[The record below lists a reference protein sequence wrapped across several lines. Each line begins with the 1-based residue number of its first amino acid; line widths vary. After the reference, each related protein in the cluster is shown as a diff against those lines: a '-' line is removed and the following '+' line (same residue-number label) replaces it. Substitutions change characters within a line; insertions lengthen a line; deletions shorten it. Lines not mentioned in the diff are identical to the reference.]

1 MKLGKPTVLLAL
13 WAAAAT
19 GSCARAVRTVPPP
32 GAVENAMAM
41 APFRDLQGTLL
52 RSWAPGIV
60 AGESAATTATPLPI
74 ESALELVAERTRAGR
89 LGEAEQILNGLDA
102 SPEPLIRL
110 ASLVFRAELEYFRLA
125 YIGGGYGGGEARLDQ
140 ARSLVTDRQSD
151 ARINAILAA
160 LPKDVQREANL
171 AVQANS
177 VMSMAAE
184 IPSWIGFV
192 ADHHSLEDAPNEAAN
207 LRTSFENL
215 VGKLARAPGIH
226 PQFARWIEVTRAGLD
241 VAEGDSRGGLATL
254 SALLATTTAP
264 CGRAELRLRRGD
276 AYVAPFGPAEMLG
289 QNAMS
294 VGDAIVAM
302 RASILVRGS
311 IKPSGDARARAAA
324 EYAAA
329 AADGCDRRGFAFRLT
344 ERRAYLE
351 QLSDRKV
358 AAASY
363 DTAADQAAAA
373 GSTRD
378 ALRMHTIAALF
389 RVDLERLG
397 RLAATWARSEDVGG
411 RRSILAL
418 VAWYGAWLAEV
429 GRDLTAARR
438 TLDTFNNGWSSA
450 GRVTELVELRGLL
463 ANIHGNIGLLDAAT
477 RFDEQAAAAA
487 RIIVS
492 EAERL
497 ERELPSG
504 SGQGQIA
511 NVELVSILQ
520 RQANRIGLQRID
532 DDSKVLE
539 ARQDVLLREIGQRAQ
554 NTAMHDIVEGEAKAL
569 VDWMRA
575 QAAQRSELEKVRT
588 CAQRAEKLK
597 PRIAALG
604 GLDRAEVLLKAA
616 ACRADWVEQ
625 SRRILDRLDPL
636 GPFEAA
642 GRARDPR
649 FGFRS
654 QNAVDLA
661 AIDVR
666 RAFRAAASAESWRR
680 LGVWVAR
687 LQAFVDAD
695 PSMARYRR
703 YATFYQCLVQLH
715 TGAAAEALQ
724 GLEQLRGADSL
735 AVDSEVELGVLQ
747 AMAEAY
753 VAAGAPLQG
762 LWAAETR
769 RLRVNEISA
778 FDKGLRPGDPSGAEQ
793 AALDRQYALTGFL
806 NPVQAERLAEL
817 QHTSRAT
824 PVSDARTPSP
834 GDLSSVIDRL
844 DGHTVVEV
852 FDLAGR
858 DAFVWCARRG
868 NLRAFKLA
876 KSSDYWSA
884 EVGAYWA
891 ALANGD
897 SDRTTR
903 GRNLFDNFLNVC
915 HLHESEGLVIVGVRG
930 PLDHALEPK
939 GEVIERR
946 AVIHAEA
953 LWEPAAGHAN
963 AVGAFVMGVN
973 THGLQSAE
981 AEADEVAGIIGAT
994 PTRAAGATQAEL
1006 LRAIDGARYIHI
1018 AADGHLNPDNP
1029 YSSFLSLGPTQHV
1042 EAWELFLHAARA
1054 ELLTLSACDTGVL
1067 HPRTR
1072 GYSFAS
1078 LAHLA
1083 GTRWVLASQWPVIDA
1098 ATATFMGEFYRLA
1111 MQKHVS
1117 FGEAFRA
1124 AKLLTKRANE
1134 GSPSV
1139 YAPFALSVRSVGA
1152 SL

>member
-1 MKLGKPTVLLAL
+1 VSAP
-13 WAAAAT
+13 
-19 GSCARAVRTVPPP
+19 
-32 GAVENAMAM
+32 

-52 RSWAPGIV
+52 RSWAPGVV
-60 AGESAATTATPLPI
+60 AGALAATAPPV
-74 ESALELVAERTRAGR
+74 ERALELVAERTRAGR
-89 LGEAEQILNGLDA
+89 FGEAGQILDGLDA

-110 ASLVFRAELEYFRLA
+110 ASLVFRLELEYFRLA

-140 ARSLVTDRQSD
+140 ARSLITGRQSN

-160 LPKDVQREANL
+160 LPEDVRREANL
-171 AVQANS
+171 AVQVNI

-192 ADHHSLEDAPNEAAN
+192 ADHRSLMDAPDEAAN
-207 LRTSFENL
+207 QRASFEDL
-215 VGKLARAPGIH
+215 AGRLARAPGIH
-226 PQFARWIEVTRAGLD
+226 PQFARWLEVTRAGLE
-241 VAEGDSRGGLATL
+241 VAEGDSRGGLAIL
-254 SALLATTTAP
+254 SALLAATTAP

-276 AYVAPFGPAEMLG
+276 AYVAPFGPVEMLG
-289 QNAMS
+289 QNGMS

-311 IKPSGDARARAAA
+311 INPSGDARARAAS

-329 AADGCDRRGFAFRLT
+329 AADGCDHRGFAFRLA

-351 QLSDRKV
+351 QISDRKV

-363 DTAADQAAAA
+363 DTAADQATAA

-389 RVDLERLG
+389 RVDLERLVP
-397 RLAATWARSEDVGG
+397 LAAAWALSEDVGG

-418 VAWYGAWLAEV
+418 VARYGARLAEV
-429 GRDLTAARR
+429 GGDLTAARR
-438 TLDTFNNGWSSA
+438 TLEAFNDGWSSA
-450 GRVTELVELRGLL
+450 GRVTELVDLRSLL

-497 ERELPSG
+497 ERELPFD
-504 SGQGQIA
+504 SGQGRIA
-511 NVELVSILQ
+511 NADLATILQ
-520 RQANRIGLQRID
+520 SLVNRIGLQRID
-532 DDSKVLE
+532 DDSE
-539 ARQDVLLREIGQRAQ
+539 ALKDRQDVLLRELGQRAQ
-554 NTAMHDIVEGEAKAL
+554 NTALHDIVEGEQKAL
-569 VDWMRA
+569 VAGMRA
-575 QAAQRSELEKVRT
+575 LADRRSALEQVRT
-588 CAQRAEKLK
+588 CTQRAELLK
-597 PRIAALG
+597 PRIAASE
-604 GLDRAEVLLKAA
+604 GLERAEVLLIAA
-616 ACRADWVEQ
+616 ACRTDWVEQ
-625 SRRILDRLDPL
+625 ARRILDHLDPL

-654 QNAVDLA
+654 QNAVNTA

-695 PSMARYRR
+695 PSMVRYRR
-703 YATFYQCLVQLH
+703 YATYYRCLVQLH

-724 GLEQLRGADSL
+724 GLEQLRGEDSL
-735 AVDSEVELGVLQ
+735 AVDPEVELGVLQ

-753 VAAGAPLQG
+753 VAAGDSLHG

-769 RLRVNEISA
+769 RLRANEISA
-778 FDKGLRPGDPSGAEQ
+778 LDKGLRPGDPSGAEQ
-793 AALDRQYALTGFL
+793 ATLDRQYALTGSL
-806 NPVQAERLAEL
+806 NPVQVERLAEL
-817 QHTSRAT
+817 QRANRAT
-824 PVSDARTPSP
+824 TVSDARTPSP
-834 GDLSSVIDRL
+834 GDLSSLIDRL
-844 DGHTVVEV
+844 GEHTVVEV

-858 DAFVWCARRG
+858 NAFVWCARRG
-868 NLRAFKLA
+868 DLRAFRLA

-884 EVGAYWA
+884 EVGAYWV
-891 ALANGD
+891 ALANDD

-915 HLHESEGLVIVGVRG
+915 HLRDSESLVIVGVRG
-930 PLDHALEPK
+930 PLDHALEPN
-939 GEVIERR
+939 GEVIEHR
-946 AVIHAEA
+946 AVIRAEA
-953 LWEPAAGHAN
+953 LWEPTAGRAN
-963 AVGAFVMGVN
+963 AVGAFVLGVN

-1006 LRAIDGARYIHI
+1006 LRAIDGARYVHI
-1018 AADGHLNPDNP
+1018 AADGQLKPDNP
-1029 YSSFLSLGPTQHV
+1029 YSSSLSLGPTQHV

-1083 GTRWVLASQWPVIDA
+1083 GTRWVLASQWPVNDA
-1098 ATATFMGEFYRLA
+1098 ATASFMGEFYRLA

-1134 GSPSV
+1134 GSPRV
-1139 YAPFALSVRSVGA
+1139 YAPFALSVRSVGV
-1152 SL
+1152 LL